1 MLDAH
6 TSAMFAPVGGTYYS
20 VGVLADASDK
30 VERTPTFTVHRF
42 FHRPCRG
49 RIIKPHVVLNY
60 APPSRAC
67 ILGLGSH
74 TPCSS
79 TPAFVPFLN
88 TLILNRLHNP
98 SLMPQNNSLNFE
110 NNSYYFSPFG
120 TFLPAVAYCSSC
132 RCLSPVLS
140 LLIARPAMR
149 RLHPSASPCALPSS
163 ATQNG
168 PLSLR
173 RTGRMLCAPRGVMP
187 VGVGVA

>member
-6 TSAMFAPVGGTYYS
+6 TSTMFAPVGGTYYS

-42 FHRPCRG
+42 FHRPSRG

-74 TPCSS
+74 TPCSF
-79 TPAFVPFLN
+79 TPAFAPFLN

-98 SLMPQNNSLNFE
+98 PLMPQNNSLNFKNNSLNFE

-120 TFLPAVAYCSSC
+120 TFLLAVAYCPSC
-132 RCLSPVLS
+132 HAPLTPFRFTWC
-140 LLIARPAMR
+140 A
-149 RLHPSASPCALPSS
+149 PSA

-173 RTGRMLCAPRGVMP
+173 RTGRMQCAPRGFMP